1 MRIDSTMRCNM
12 CAVHVGWDAVKQDGK
27 FHSGYGSFVKGLD
40 HSLEMLCKRQKKVM
54 RCTVAPIKIFQ
65 GALSSLPQV
74 KNAWQCLQT
83 RHLWQITTTSHSKS
97 PKSGPLGSRLFE
109 ALWGC
114 SCHQTNPTF
123 SMSRFHAL
131 EFPCQGFNLPIK
143 NETKKRQKQNTEAP
157 SIHLASKSRSHRS
170 HSICSI
176 DLSHFLDLKSR
187 NSTNR
192 TNSWTTSFGSL
203 HLQLHHLHHIHHLHP
218 QQTPATWMH
227 HSRPGPHFSWSWC
240 SLWKACTSK
249 LDTHSTHY
257 WKI

>member
-123 SMSRFHAL
+123 SMSRFPRFGVSLSRFQFAH
-131 EFPCQGFNLPIK
+131 QKWN
-143 NETKKRQKQNTEAP
+143 KKKTEAKHRGTFHP
-157 SIHLASKSRSHRS
+157 SCFQVQVSSVSFHLLHWFVTFLGFEVEEFDQSDQFLDHQLWLSSPSTSPPSS
-170 HSICSI
+170 HSSPSSPA
-176 DLSHFLDLKSR
+176 DSSHVDASQSSR
-187 NSTNR
+187 A
-192 TNSWTTSFGSL
+192 SFFVILMLLVESL
-203 HLQLHHLHHIHHLHP
+203 YQ
-218 QQTPATWMH
+218 
-227 HSRPGPHFSWSWC
+227 
-240 SLWKACTSK
+240 
-249 LDTHSTHY
+249 
-257 WKI
+257 